1 MKKIIIKCKNCN
13 RKMKIM
19 DKAAKYKCPYCQ
31 KITNFKK
38 IDRVFYKT
46 RVIVK
51 DGIDTFIQLFAIISQ
66 KLKGIFNHIK
76 K

>member
-13 RKMKIM
+13 RQMKIM
-19 DKAAKYKCPYCQ
+19 DKAAKYKCPYCK

-38 IDRVFYKT
+38 IDRVFYKI

-51 DGIDTFIQLFAIISQ
+51 DGVDTFIQLFAIISQ
-66 KLKGIFNHIK
+66 KLKVIFNRIK